1 MPGTRFLSYS
11 GVFAYSPFRASI
23 NEERILDRID
33 SNRLLFFYESTLLGS
48 YLSFSASLAWAEE
61 PLNATH
67 GSATAMQLYEVLG
80 FSSVFGSI
88 AWFSSRLADRA
99 GGKNVLATAIIF
111 FEESPSGYAVLWYVS
126 VGAAVAPVAT
136 R

>member
-61 PLNATH
+61 PLKRHARVSD
-67 GSATAMQLYEVLG
+67 GDAAVRSLGIFLCIWVDRLVLVTLG
-80 FSSVFGSI
+80 R
-88 AWFSSRLADRA
+88 SSRWKKCACDRHH
-99 GGKNVLATAIIF
+99 F
-111 FEESPSGYAVLWYVS
+111 F
-126 VGAAVAPVAT
+126 
-136 R
+136 